1 MIEIL
6 IVEDE
11 KPISD
16 LIRLNLMKAGYSC
29 TCAFDGMEAADIL
42 EERNFDLI
50 ILDVMLPKLNGFELM
65 EYIKPLGIPVI
76 FLTAKATLDDRL
88 RGLTS
93 GAEDYMVK
101 PFEIVELLA
110 RVNIVLRR
118 YNKMEQQLTFKDIA
132 IDTKNQNVSKAG
144 KHIELTPK
152 EFELL
157 ELLQLLNS
165 VSDNSETSNNNTDNN
180 NAEKSSISAS
190 SIAAQLPQI
199 GSRVSSS
206 VRSRDS
212 FFYIYFDGEKVYT
225 DDKSDARISDT
236 LFKNL
241 TTGNKNYMIKEESQ
255 KHYIYVTSQS
265 VIDEK
270 NLWIVS
276 KCDASEAYTLLDEQI
291 KYFRLII
298 IVILIAESVAMY
310 FISRYM
316 TKPLEKLN
324 HVSEEI
330 AQGDYA
336 TRVNVKSH
344 DEIGLLAQK
353 FNIMAQAVSDH
364 VDELNDMVHRRE
376 QFVADFT
383 HEIKTPM
390 TSIIGYA
397 DTMRSLELPREE
409 QMMALGYI
417 FSEGKRLESMSQ
429 KLFELIYLR
438 RHDIEKARVHMAD
451 LCAEVVKVVEPAY
464 ENRHLTIETEIED
477 AVLTV
482 NRELLVTALV
492 NMMDNARKASEEG
505 QQVEVTGKFV
515 DNMACNIRKDKT
527 DIGEAESADD
537 RKCMRAYEICIIDHG
552 IGMTKEQAAK
562 ICDEFYMADKSRARK
577 EGGAGIGMSLVAIIL
592 EHHNAVLSVES
603 EPRCGTTM
611 RILLPW

>member
-190 SIAAQLPQI
+190 SIVAQLPQI

-225 DDKSDARISDT
+225 DDKSDAGISDT

-241 TTGNKNYMIKEESQ
+241 TTGNKNYVIKEESQ

-291 KYFRLII
+291 NYFRLII
-298 IVILIAESVAMY
+298 IVILIAESAAMY

-477 AVLTV
+477 TVLTV

-492 NMMDNARKASEEG
+492 NLMDNARKASEEG
-505 QQVEVTGKFV
+505 QQVEVTGKIV

-603 EPRCGTTM
+603 EPGCGTTM

>member
-1 MIEIL
+1 
-6 IVEDE
+6 
-11 KPISD
+11 
-16 LIRLNLMKAGYSC
+16 
-29 TCAFDGMEAADIL
+29 
-42 EERNFDLI
+42 
-50 ILDVMLPKLNGFELM
+50 
-65 EYIKPLGIPVI
+65 
-76 FLTAKATLDDRL
+76 
-88 RGLTS
+88 
-93 GAEDYMVK
+93 
-101 PFEIVELLA
+101 
-110 RVNIVLRR
+110 
-118 YNKMEQQLTFKDIA
+118 
-132 IDTKNQNVSKAG
+132 
-144 KHIELTPK
+144 
-152 EFELL
+152 
-157 ELLQLLNS
+157 
-165 VSDNSETSNNNTDNN
+165 
-180 NAEKSSISAS
+180 
-190 SIAAQLPQI
+190 
-199 GSRVSSS
+199 
-206 VRSRDS
+206 
-212 FFYIYFDGEKVYT
+212 
-225 DDKSDARISDT
+225 
-236 LFKNL
+236 
-241 TTGNKNYMIKEESQ
+241 
-255 KHYIYVTSQS
+255 
-265 VIDEK
+265 
-270 NLWIVS
+270 
-276 KCDASEAYTLLDEQI
+276 
-291 KYFRLII
+291 
-298 IVILIAESVAMY
+298 MY

-397 DTMRSLELPREE
+397 DTMRSMELPREE

-477 AVLTV
+477 TVLIV

-515 DNMACNIRKDKT
+515 DKMACNILKDKT
-527 DIGEAESADD
+527 DIGEAESTDD
-537 RKCMRAYEICIIDHG
+537 GKCMRAYEICIIDHG

-562 ICDEFYMADKSRARK
+562 ICDEFYMADKSRSRK

-603 EPRCGTTM
+603 EPGCGTTM

>member
-1 MIEIL
+1 M
-6 IVEDE
+6 
-11 KPISD
+11 SFC
-16 LIRLNLMKAGYSC
+16 S
-29 TCAFDGMEAADIL
+29 F
-42 EERNFDLI
+42 
-50 ILDVMLPKLNGFELM
+50 
-65 EYIKPLGIPVI
+65 
-76 FLTAKATLDDRL
+76 
-88 RGLTS
+88 
-93 GAEDYMVK
+93 
-101 PFEIVELLA
+101 
-110 RVNIVLRR
+110 
-118 YNKMEQQLTFKDIA
+118 
-132 IDTKNQNVSKAG
+132 
-144 KHIELTPK
+144 
-152 EFELL
+152 
-157 ELLQLLNS
+157 LNS

-180 NAEKSSISAS
+180 NADNSNAEKSSISAS

-241 TTGNKNYMIKEESQ
+241 TTGNKNYVIKEESQ

-291 KYFRLII
+291 NYFRLII
-298 IVILIAESVAMY
+298 IVILIAESAAMY

-397 DTMRSLELPREE
+397 DTMRSMELPREE

-477 AVLTV
+477 TVLTV

-515 DNMACNIRKDKT
+515 DKMACNILKDKT
-527 DIGEAESADD
+527 YIGEAESADD

-552 IGMTKEQAAK
+552 IGMTKEQAER

-603 EPRCGTTM
+603 EPGCGTTM

>member
-1 MIEIL
+1 M
-6 IVEDE
+6 
-11 KPISD
+11 
-16 LIRLNLMKAGYSC
+16 
-29 TCAFDGMEAADIL
+29 
-42 EERNFDLI
+42 
-50 ILDVMLPKLNGFELM
+50 
-65 EYIKPLGIPVI
+65 
-76 FLTAKATLDDRL
+76 
-88 RGLTS
+88 
-93 GAEDYMVK
+93 
-101 PFEIVELLA
+101 
-110 RVNIVLRR
+110 
-118 YNKMEQQLTFKDIA
+118 
-132 IDTKNQNVSKAG
+132 
-144 KHIELTPK
+144 
-152 EFELL
+152 
-157 ELLQLLNS
+157 
-165 VSDNSETSNNNTDNN
+165 
-180 NAEKSSISAS
+180 
-190 SIAAQLPQI
+190 
-199 GSRVSSS
+199 
-206 VRSRDS
+206 RSRDS

-241 TTGNKNYMIKEESQ
+241 TTGNKNYVIKEESQ

-270 NLWIVS
+270 NLCIVS

-298 IVILIAESVAMY
+298 IVILIAESAAMY

-330 AQGDYA
+330 EQGDYA

-477 AVLTV
+477 TVLTV

-492 NMMDNARKASEEG
+492 NLMDNARKASEEG

-515 DNMACNIRKDKT
+515 DNMACNIPKDKT

-537 RKCMRAYEICIIDHG
+537 RKCTRAYEICIIDHG
-552 IGMTKEQAAK
+552 IGMTKEQAER

-603 EPRCGTTM
+603 EPGCGTTM

>member
-1 MIEIL
+1 MKFRYKVLFTNLILLSLGLGLVGYLMIH
-6 IVEDE
+6 
-11 KPISD
+11 K
-16 LIRLNLMKAGYSC
+16 N
-29 TCAFDGMEAADIL
+29 
-42 EERNFDLI
+42 
-50 ILDVMLPKLNGFELM
+50 FELAKQTQLKNAIVQNNLVQSSV
-65 EYIKPLGIPVI
+65 EY
-76 FLTAKATLDDRL
+76 
-88 RGLTS
+88 
-93 GAEDYMVK
+93 
-101 PFEIVELLA
+101 
-110 RVNIVLRR
+110 
-118 YNKMEQQLTFKDIA
+118 
-132 IDTKNQNVSKAG
+132 
-144 KHIELTPK
+144 
-152 EFELL
+152 

-165 VSDNSETSNNNTDNN
+165 GSDNSETSNNNTDNN

-241 TTGNKNYMIKEESQ
+241 
-255 KHYIYVTSQS
+255 
-265 VIDEK
+265 
-270 NLWIVS
+270 WIVS

-291 KYFRLII
+291 NYFRLII
-298 IVILIAESVAMY
+298 IVILIAESAAMY

-477 AVLTV
+477 TVLTV

-492 NMMDNARKASEEG
+492 NLMDNARKASEEG

-515 DNMACNIRKDKT
+515 DNMACNIPKDKT

-537 RKCMRAYEICIIDHG
+537 RKCTRAYEICIIDHG
-552 IGMTKEQAAK
+552 IGMTKEQAER

-603 EPRCGTTM
+603 EPGCGTTM

>member
-1 MIEIL
+1 MKFRYKVLFTNLILLSLGLGLVGYLMIH
-6 IVEDE
+6 
-11 KPISD
+11 K
-16 LIRLNLMKAGYSC
+16 N
-29 TCAFDGMEAADIL
+29 
-42 EERNFDLI
+42 
-50 ILDVMLPKLNGFELM
+50 FELAKQTQLKNAIVQNNLVQSSV
-65 EYIKPLGIPVI
+65 EY
-76 FLTAKATLDDRL
+76 
-88 RGLTS
+88 
-93 GAEDYMVK
+93 
-101 PFEIVELLA
+101 
-110 RVNIVLRR
+110 
-118 YNKMEQQLTFKDIA
+118 
-132 IDTKNQNVSKAG
+132 
-144 KHIELTPK
+144 
-152 EFELL
+152 

-165 VSDNSETSNNNTDNN
+165 ASDNSVSQDADSSEASNNNTDNSG
-180 NAEKSSISAS
+180 AKKSSVTAS
-190 SIAAQLPQI
+190 SITAQLPQI
-199 GSRVSSS
+199 GGRVSSS

-225 DDKSDARISDT
+225 DDKSDAGISDT

-241 TTGNKNYMIKEESQ
+241 TTGNKNYVIKEESQ

-265 VIDEK
+265 MIDEK

-298 IVILIAESVAMY
+298 IVILIAESAAMY

-353 FNIMAQAVSDH
+353 FNIMAQAVSEH

-438 RHDIEKARVHMAD
+438 RHDIEKERVHMAD

-492 NMMDNARKASEEG
+492 NLMDNARKASSEG
-505 QQVEVTGKFV
+505 GKVEITGKYV
-515 DNMACNIRKDKT
+515 HDKVNST
-527 DIGEAESADD
+527 LEDKKPQKNDESADNECAD
-537 RKCMRAYEICIIDHG
+537 TYEICIIDYG
-552 IGMTKEQAAK
+552 IGMTKEQADR
-562 ICDEFYMADKSRARK
+562 ICDEFYMVDKSRARK
-577 EGGAGIGMSLVAIIL
+577 EGGAGIGMSLVAVIL
-592 EHHNAVLSVES
+592 EHHNAKLSVES
-603 EPRCGTTM
+603 EFGCGTTM
-611 RILLPW
+611 RISLHGKSECSIDV

>member
-190 SIAAQLPQI
+190 SIVAQLPQI

-225 DDKSDARISDT
+225 DDKSDAGISDT

-241 TTGNKNYMIKEESQ
+241 TTGNKNYVIKEESQ

-291 KYFRLII
+291 NYFRLII
-298 IVILIAESVAMY
+298 IVILIAESAAMY

-477 AVLTV
+477 TVLTV

-492 NMMDNARKASEEG
+492 NLMDNARKASEEG
-505 QQVEVTGKFV
+505 QQVEVTGKIV

-562 ICDEFYMADKSRARK
+562 ICDEFIWQTNQEPEKRA
-577 EGGAGIGMSLVAIIL
+577 VP
-592 EHHNAVLSVES
+592 ES
-603 EPRCGTTM
+603 ECR
-611 RILLPW
+611 LWQSF

>member
-1 MIEIL
+1 MKFRYKVLFTNLILLSLGLGLVGYLMIH
-6 IVEDE
+6 
-11 KPISD
+11 K
-16 LIRLNLMKAGYSC
+16 N
-29 TCAFDGMEAADIL
+29 
-42 EERNFDLI
+42 
-50 ILDVMLPKLNGFELM
+50 FELAKQTQLKNAIVQNNLVQSSV
-65 EYIKPLGIPVI
+65 EY
-76 FLTAKATLDDRL
+76 
-88 RGLTS
+88 
-93 GAEDYMVK
+93 
-101 PFEIVELLA
+101 
-110 RVNIVLRR
+110 
-118 YNKMEQQLTFKDIA
+118 
-132 IDTKNQNVSKAG
+132 
-144 KHIELTPK
+144 
-152 EFELL
+152 

-165 VSDNSETSNNNTDNN
+165 VSDNSVSQNADNSENSNNNTDNN
-180 NAEKSSISAS
+180 NADNSNAEKSSISAS

-241 TTGNKNYMIKEESQ
+241 TTGNKNYVIKEESQ

-291 KYFRLII
+291 NYFRLII
-298 IVILIAESVAMY
+298 IVILIAESAAMY

-417 FSEGKRLESMSQ
+417 F
-429 KLFELIYLR
+429 R
-438 RHDIEKARVHMAD
+438 R
-451 LCAEVVKVVEPAY
+451 
-464 ENRHLTIETEIED
+464 ENVWR
-477 AVLTV
+477 
-482 NRELLVTALV
+482 
-492 NMMDNARKASEEG
+492 
-505 QQVEVTGKFV
+505 
-515 DNMACNIRKDKT
+515 ACHR
-527 DIGEAESADD
+527 S
-537 RKCMRAYEICIIDHG
+537 
-552 IGMTKEQAAK
+552 
-562 ICDEFYMADKSRARK
+562 F
-577 EGGAGIGMSLVAIIL
+577 
-592 EHHNAVLSVES
+592 LS
-603 EPRCGTTM
+603 
-611 RILLPW
+611 

>member
-1 MIEIL
+1 MKFRYKVLFTNLILLSLGLGLVGYLMIH
-6 IVEDE
+6 
-11 KPISD
+11 K
-16 LIRLNLMKAGYSC
+16 N
-29 TCAFDGMEAADIL
+29 
-42 EERNFDLI
+42 
-50 ILDVMLPKLNGFELM
+50 FELAKQTQLKNAIVQNNLVQSSV
-65 EYIKPLGIPVI
+65 EY
-76 FLTAKATLDDRL
+76 
-88 RGLTS
+88 
-93 GAEDYMVK
+93 
-101 PFEIVELLA
+101 
-110 RVNIVLRR
+110 
-118 YNKMEQQLTFKDIA
+118 
-132 IDTKNQNVSKAG
+132 
-144 KHIELTPK
+144 
-152 EFELL
+152 

-165 VSDNSETSNNNTDNN
+165 VSDNSETLNNNTDNN

-206 VRSRDS
+206 VRSSDS

-241 TTGNKNYMIKEESQ
+241 TTGNKNYVIKEESQ

-291 KYFRLII
+291 NYFRLI
-298 IVILIAESVAMY
+298 
-310 FISRYM
+310 
-316 TKPLEKLN
+316 KPLEKLN

-477 AVLTV
+477 TVLTV

-492 NMMDNARKASEEG
+492 NLMDNARKASEEG

-537 RKCMRAYEICIIDHG
+537 GKCTRAYEICIIDHG
-552 IGMTKEQAAK
+552 IGMTKEQAER

-603 EPRCGTTM
+603 EPGCGTTM

>member
-1 MIEIL
+1 MKFRYKVLFTNLILLSLGLGLVGYLMIH
-6 IVEDE
+6 
-11 KPISD
+11 K
-16 LIRLNLMKAGYSC
+16 N
-29 TCAFDGMEAADIL
+29 
-42 EERNFDLI
+42 
-50 ILDVMLPKLNGFELM
+50 FELAKQTQLKNAIVQNNLVQSSV
-65 EYIKPLGIPVI
+65 EY
-76 FLTAKATLDDRL
+76 
-88 RGLTS
+88 
-93 GAEDYMVK
+93 
-101 PFEIVELLA
+101 
-110 RVNIVLRR
+110 
-118 YNKMEQQLTFKDIA
+118 
-132 IDTKNQNVSKAG
+132 
-144 KHIELTPK
+144 
-152 EFELL
+152 

-190 SIAAQLPQI
+190 SIVAQLPQI

-241 TTGNKNYMIKEESQ
+241 TTGNKNYVIKEESQ

-265 VIDEK
+265 VINEK

-291 KYFRLII
+291 NYFRLII
-298 IVILIAESVAMY
+298 IVILIAESAAMY

-353 FNIMAQAVSDH
+353 FNI
-364 VDELNDMVHRRE
+364 
-376 QFVADFT
+376 
-383 HEIKTPM
+383 
-390 TSIIGYA
+390 
-397 DTMRSLELPREE
+397 
-409 QMMALGYI
+409 
-417 FSEGKRLESMSQ
+417 MSQ

-477 AVLTV
+477 TVLTV

-492 NMMDNARKASEEG
+492 NLMDNARKASEEG

-515 DNMACNIRKDKT
+515 DNMACNIPKDKT

-537 RKCMRAYEICIIDHG
+537 RKCTRAYEICIIDHG
-552 IGMTKEQAAK
+552 IGMTKEQAER

-603 EPRCGTTM
+603 EPGCGTTM

>member
-1 MIEIL
+1 MKFRYKVLFTNLILLSLGLGLVGYLMIH
-6 IVEDE
+6 
-11 KPISD
+11 K
-16 LIRLNLMKAGYSC
+16 N
-29 TCAFDGMEAADIL
+29 
-42 EERNFDLI
+42 
-50 ILDVMLPKLNGFELM
+50 FELAKQTQLKNAIVQNNLVQSSV
-65 EYIKPLGIPVI
+65 EY
-76 FLTAKATLDDRL
+76 
-88 RGLTS
+88 
-93 GAEDYMVK
+93 
-101 PFEIVELLA
+101 
-110 RVNIVLRR
+110 
-118 YNKMEQQLTFKDIA
+118 
-132 IDTKNQNVSKAG
+132 
-144 KHIELTPK
+144 
-152 EFELL
+152 

-180 NAEKSSISAS
+180 NADNSNAEKSSISAS

-241 TTGNKNYMIKEESQ
+241 TTGNKNYVIKEESQ

-270 NLWIVS
+270 NLCIVS

-298 IVILIAESVAMY
+298 IVILIAESAAMY

-336 TRVNVKSH
+336 TRVNVKSY

-603 EPRCGTTM
+603 EPGCGTTM

>member
-1 MIEIL
+1 M
-6 IVEDE
+6 
-11 KPISD
+11 
-16 LIRLNLMKAGYSC
+16 
-29 TCAFDGMEAADIL
+29 
-42 EERNFDLI
+42 
-50 ILDVMLPKLNGFELM
+50 
-65 EYIKPLGIPVI
+65 
-76 FLTAKATLDDRL
+76 
-88 RGLTS
+88 
-93 GAEDYMVK
+93 
-101 PFEIVELLA
+101 
-110 RVNIVLRR
+110 
-118 YNKMEQQLTFKDIA
+118 
-132 IDTKNQNVSKAG
+132 
-144 KHIELTPK
+144 
-152 EFELL
+152 
-157 ELLQLLNS
+157 
-165 VSDNSETSNNNTDNN
+165 
-180 NAEKSSISAS
+180 
-190 SIAAQLPQI
+190 
-199 GSRVSSS
+199 
-206 VRSRDS
+206 RSRDS

-241 TTGNKNYMIKEESQ
+241 TTGNKNYVIKEESQ

-291 KYFRLII
+291 NYFRLII
-298 IVILIAESVAMY
+298 IVILIAESAAMY

-397 DTMRSLELPREE
+397 DTMRSMELPREE

-451 LCAEVVKVVEPAY
+451 LCAEMVKVVEPAY
-464 ENRHLTIETEIED
+464 ENRHLTIETDIED
-477 AVLTV
+477 TVLTV

-492 NMMDNARKASEEG
+492 NLMDNARKASEEG

-515 DNMACNIRKDKT
+515 DSRACNIANDKT
-527 DIGEAESADD
+527 DIGEAESTDD
-537 RKCMRAYEICIIDHG
+537 EKCMTAYEICIIDHG
-552 IGMTKEQAAK
+552 IGMTREQAAK

-603 EPRCGTTM
+603 EPGCGTTM

>member
-1 MIEIL
+1 MKFRYKVLFTNLILLSLGLGLVGYLMIH
-6 IVEDE
+6 
-11 KPISD
+11 K
-16 LIRLNLMKAGYSC
+16 N
-29 TCAFDGMEAADIL
+29 
-42 EERNFDLI
+42 
-50 ILDVMLPKLNGFELM
+50 FELAKQTQLKNAIVQNNLVQSSV
-65 EYIKPLGIPVI
+65 EY
-76 FLTAKATLDDRL
+76 
-88 RGLTS
+88 
-93 GAEDYMVK
+93 
-101 PFEIVELLA
+101 
-110 RVNIVLRR
+110 
-118 YNKMEQQLTFKDIA
+118 
-132 IDTKNQNVSKAG
+132 
-144 KHIELTPK
+144 
-152 EFELL
+152 

-190 SIAAQLPQI
+190 SIVAQLPQI

-225 DDKSDARISDT
+225 DDKSDAGISDT

-241 TTGNKNYMIKEESQ
+241 TTGNKNYVIKEESQ

-291 KYFRLII
+291 NYFRLII
-298 IVILIAESVAMY
+298 IVILIAESAAMY

-477 AVLTV
+477 TVLTV
-482 NRELLVTALV
+482 NRELLVT
-492 NMMDNARKASEEG
+492 
-505 QQVEVTGKFV
+505 GKFV
-515 DNMACNIRKDKT
+515 DNRACNIPKDKT
-527 DIGEAESADD
+527 DICEAESADD
-537 RKCMRAYEICIIDHG
+537 RKCTRAYEISIIDHG
-552 IGMTKEQAAK
+552 IGMTKEQAER

-603 EPRCGTTM
+603 EPGCGTTM

>member
-1 MIEIL
+1 MKFRYKVLFTNLILLSLGLGLVGYLMIH
-6 IVEDE
+6 
-11 KPISD
+11 K
-16 LIRLNLMKAGYSC
+16 N
-29 TCAFDGMEAADIL
+29 
-42 EERNFDLI
+42 
-50 ILDVMLPKLNGFELM
+50 FELAKQTQLKNAIVQNNLVQSSV
-65 EYIKPLGIPVI
+65 EY
-76 FLTAKATLDDRL
+76 
-88 RGLTS
+88 
-93 GAEDYMVK
+93 
-101 PFEIVELLA
+101 
-110 RVNIVLRR
+110 
-118 YNKMEQQLTFKDIA
+118 
-132 IDTKNQNVSKAG
+132 
-144 KHIELTPK
+144 
-152 EFELL
+152 

-190 SIAAQLPQI
+190 SIVAQLPQI

-225 DDKSDARISDT
+225 DDKSDAGISDT

-241 TTGNKNYMIKEESQ
+241 TTGNKNYVIKEESQ

-291 KYFRLII
+291 NYFRLII
-298 IVILIAESVAMY
+298 IVILIAESAAMY

-417 FSEGKRLESMSQ
+417 F
-429 KLFELIYLR
+429 
-438 RHDIEKARVHMAD
+438 
-451 LCAEVVKVVEPAY
+451 
-464 ENRHLTIETEIED
+464 
-477 AVLTV
+477 
-482 NRELLVTALV
+482 
-492 NMMDNARKASEEG
+492 
-505 QQVEVTGKFV
+505 
-515 DNMACNIRKDKT
+515 
-527 DIGEAESADD
+527 
-537 RKCMRAYEICIIDHG
+537 
-552 IGMTKEQAAK
+552 
-562 ICDEFYMADKSRARK
+562 
-577 EGGAGIGMSLVAIIL
+577 
-592 EHHNAVLSVES
+592 
-603 EPRCGTTM
+603 
-611 RILLPW
+611 

>member
-1 MIEIL
+1 MKFRYKVLFTNLILLSLGLGLVGYLMIH
-6 IVEDE
+6 
-11 KPISD
+11 K
-16 LIRLNLMKAGYSC
+16 N
-29 TCAFDGMEAADIL
+29 
-42 EERNFDLI
+42 
-50 ILDVMLPKLNGFELM
+50 FELAKQTQLKNAIVQNNLVQSSV
-65 EYIKPLGIPVI
+65 EY
-76 FLTAKATLDDRL
+76 
-88 RGLTS
+88 
-93 GAEDYMVK
+93 
-101 PFEIVELLA
+101 
-110 RVNIVLRR
+110 
-118 YNKMEQQLTFKDIA
+118 
-132 IDTKNQNVSKAG
+132 
-144 KHIELTPK
+144 
-152 EFELL
+152 

-165 VSDNSETSNNNTDNN
+165 ASDNSETSNNNTDNSS
-180 NAEKSSISAS
+180 AEKSSISAS

-206 VRSRDS
+206 VRTKDS
-212 FFYIYFDGEKVYT
+212 FFYIYYDRNRVYT
-225 DDKSDARISDT
+225 DDKSQVDINET
-236 LFKNL
+236 LFNDL
-241 TTGNKNYMIKEESQ
+241 TTGNKNYLINIEDE

-270 NLWIVS
+270 NLWIIS
-276 KCDASEAYTLLDEQI
+276 KCDASEAYSLLDEQI

-298 IVILIAESVAMY
+298 VVILIAESVAMY

-324 HVSEEI
+324 RVSEEI

-409 QMMALGYI
+409 QIMALGYI

-438 RHDIEKARVHMAD
+438 QHDIKKDDVHMAD

-464 ENRHLTIETEIED
+464 ENRHLIIETAIED

-492 NMMDNARKASEEG
+492 NLMDNARKASSEG
-505 QQVEVTGKFV
+505 GKVEITGKYIHDKV
-515 DNMACNIRKDKT
+515 NSTLENKKNTKNIEDT
-527 DIGEAESADD
+527 
-537 RKCMRAYEICIIDHG
+537 YEICIIDHG
-552 IGMTKEQAAK
+552 IGMTKEQADR
-562 ICDEFYMADKSRARK
+562 ICDEFYMVDKSRARK
-577 EGGAGIGMSLVAIIL
+577 EGGAGIGMSLVAVIL
-592 EHHNAVLSVES
+592 EHHNAKLSVES
-603 EPRCGTTM
+603 EPGCGTTM
-611 RILLPW
+611 RISLNGKLENSIDAQ

>member
-1 MIEIL
+1 MKFRYKVLFTNLILLSLGLRLVGYLMIH
-6 IVEDE
+6 
-11 KPISD
+11 K
-16 LIRLNLMKAGYSC
+16 N
-29 TCAFDGMEAADIL
+29 
-42 EERNFDLI
+42 
-50 ILDVMLPKLNGFELM
+50 FELAKQTQLKNAIVQNNLVQSSV
-65 EYIKPLGIPVI
+65 EY
-76 FLTAKATLDDRL
+76 
-88 RGLTS
+88 
-93 GAEDYMVK
+93 
-101 PFEIVELLA
+101 
-110 RVNIVLRR
+110 
-118 YNKMEQQLTFKDIA
+118 
-132 IDTKNQNVSKAG
+132 
-144 KHIELTPK
+144 
-152 EFELL
+152 

-241 TTGNKNYMIKEESQ
+241 TTGNKNYVIKEESQ

-270 NLWIVS
+270 NLCIVS

-291 KYFRLII
+291 NYFRLII
-298 IVILIAESVAMY
+298 IVILIAESAAMY

-492 NMMDNARKASEEG
+492 NLMDNARKASEED

-515 DNMACNIRKDKT
+515 DNRACNIPKDKT

-537 RKCMRAYEICIIDHG
+537 RKCTRAYEICIIDHG

-603 EPRCGTTM
+603 EPGCGTTM

>member
-1 MIEIL
+1 MKFRYKVLFTNLILLSLGLGLVGYLMIH
-6 IVEDE
+6 
-11 KPISD
+11 K
-16 LIRLNLMKAGYSC
+16 N
-29 TCAFDGMEAADIL
+29 
-42 EERNFDLI
+42 
-50 ILDVMLPKLNGFELM
+50 FELAKQTQLKNAIVQNNLVQSSV
-65 EYIKPLGIPVI
+65 EY
-76 FLTAKATLDDRL
+76 
-88 RGLTS
+88 
-93 GAEDYMVK
+93 
-101 PFEIVELLA
+101 
-110 RVNIVLRR
+110 
-118 YNKMEQQLTFKDIA
+118 
-132 IDTKNQNVSKAG
+132 
-144 KHIELTPK
+144 
-152 EFELL
+152 

-190 SIAAQLPQI
+190 SIVAQLPQI

-241 TTGNKNYMIKEESQ
+241 TTGNKNYVIKEESQ

-265 VIDEK
+265 VINEK

-291 KYFRLII
+291 NYFRLII
-298 IVILIAESVAMY
+298 IVILIAESAAMY

-344 DEIGLLAQK
+344 
-353 FNIMAQAVSDH
+353 
-364 VDELNDMVHRRE
+364 
-376 QFVADFT
+376 
-383 HEIKTPM
+383 
-390 TSIIGYA
+390 GYA

-477 AVLTV
+477 TVLTV

-492 NMMDNARKASEEG
+492 NLMDNARKASEEG

-515 DNMACNIRKDKT
+515 DNMACNIPKDKT

-537 RKCMRAYEICIIDHG
+537 RKCTRAYEICIIDHG
-552 IGMTKEQAAK
+552 IGMTKEQAER

-603 EPRCGTTM
+603 EPGCGTTM

>member
-1 MIEIL
+1 MKFRYKVLFTNLILLSLGLGLVGYLMIH
-6 IVEDE
+6 
-11 KPISD
+11 K
-16 LIRLNLMKAGYSC
+16 N
-29 TCAFDGMEAADIL
+29 
-42 EERNFDLI
+42 
-50 ILDVMLPKLNGFELM
+50 FELAKQTQLKNAIVQNNLVQSSV
-65 EYIKPLGIPVI
+65 EY
-76 FLTAKATLDDRL
+76 
-88 RGLTS
+88 
-93 GAEDYMVK
+93 
-101 PFEIVELLA
+101 
-110 RVNIVLRR
+110 
-118 YNKMEQQLTFKDIA
+118 
-132 IDTKNQNVSKAG
+132 
-144 KHIELTPK
+144 
-152 EFELL
+152 

-165 VSDNSETSNNNTDNN
+165 VSDNSVSQNADNSETSNNNTDNTS
-180 NAEKSSISAS
+180 ARKSSVTAS
-190 SIAAQLPQI
+190 KVTAQLPQI
-199 GSRVSSS
+199 GGRVSSS

-241 TTGNKNYMIKEESQ
+241 TTGNKNYVIKEESQ

-276 KCDASEAYTLLDEQI
+276 KCDASEAYILLDEQI

-298 IVILIAESVAMY
+298 IVILIAESAAMY

-324 HVSEEI
+324 HISEEI

-353 FNIMAQAVSDH
+353 FNIMAQAVSEH

-409 QMMALGYI
+409 QIMALGYI

-438 RHDIEKARVHMAD
+438 QHDIEKERVHISDVINA
-451 LCAEVVKVVEPAY
+451 AIKVVGPAY
-464 ENRHLTIETEIED
+464 DKNSIMIETDIAD
-477 AVLTV
+477 AVLLL
-482 NRELLVTALV
+482 NRELFITALV
-492 NMMDNARKASEEG
+492 NLMDNARKASEEA
-505 QQVEVTGKFV
+505 QQVEVTGKFA
-515 DNMACNIRKDKT
+515 DNMAGNIPKDKT
-527 DIGEAESADD
+527 DIDETESADD
-537 RKCMRAYEICIIDHG
+537 GNCTRTYEICIIDHG
-552 IGMTKEQAAK
+552 IGMTKEQAER

-577 EGGAGIGMSLVAIIL
+577 EGGAGIGMSLVAVIL
-592 EHHNAVLSVES
+592 EHHNAKLSVES
-603 EPRCGTTM
+603 EPGCGTKM
-611 RILLPW
+611 SILLPW

>member
-1 MIEIL
+1 MKFRYKVLFTNLILLSLGLGLVGYLMIH
-6 IVEDE
+6 
-11 KPISD
+11 K
-16 LIRLNLMKAGYSC
+16 N
-29 TCAFDGMEAADIL
+29 
-42 EERNFDLI
+42 
-50 ILDVMLPKLNGFELM
+50 FELAKQTQLKNAIVQNNLVQSSV
-65 EYIKPLGIPVI
+65 EY
-76 FLTAKATLDDRL
+76 
-88 RGLTS
+88 
-93 GAEDYMVK
+93 
-101 PFEIVELLA
+101 
-110 RVNIVLRR
+110 
-118 YNKMEQQLTFKDIA
+118 
-132 IDTKNQNVSKAG
+132 
-144 KHIELTPK
+144 
-152 EFELL
+152 

-165 VSDNSETSNNNTDNN
+165 ASDNSETSNNNTDNS

-190 SIAAQLPQI
+190 AIAAQLPQI

-206 VRSRDS
+206 VRTKDS
-212 FFYIYFDGEKVYT
+212 FFYIYYDGNRVYT
-225 DDKSDARISDT
+225 DDKSQVDINET
-236 LFKNL
+236 LFNDL
-241 TTGNKNYMIKEESQ
+241 TTGNKNYLINIEDE

-270 NLWIVS
+270 NLWIIS
-276 KCDASEAYTLLDEQI
+276 KCDASEAYLLLDEQI

-298 IVILIAESVAMY
+298 VVILVAESVAMY

-324 HVSEEI
+324 RVSEKI

-409 QMMALGYI
+409 QIMALGYI

-438 RHDIEKARVHMAD
+438 QHDIKKDDVHMAD
-451 LCAEVVKVVEPAY
+451 LCTEVVKVVEPAY
-464 ENRHLTIETEIED
+464 ENRHLIIETGIED

-492 NMMDNARKASEEG
+492 NLMDNARKASSEG
-505 QQVEVTGKFV
+505 GKVEITGKYV
-515 DNMACNIRKDKT
+515 YDKVNST
-527 DIGEAESADD
+527 LEDKKSKKNVEST
-537 RKCMRAYEICIIDHG
+537 YEICIIDHG
-552 IGMTKEQAAK
+552 IGMTKEQADR
-562 ICDEFYMADKSRARK
+562 ICDEFYMVDKSRARK
-577 EGGAGIGMSLVAIIL
+577 EGGAGIGMSLVAVIL
-592 EHHNAVLSVES
+592 EHHNAKLSVES
-603 EPRCGTTM
+603 VPGCGTTM
-611 RILLPW
+611 RISLHGKSECSIDA